1 MAICA
6 GKIWEMGL
14 TVTFQTKRPC
24 TATDQQKSIWRSMR
38 RMANVAPFKLLCLML
53 KNPGASLFRV
63 TFVADVGIEFIDL
76 SQTRSCSTSMGCMA
90 VGASQCPLDD
100 AMVVG
105 KIKFG
110 LNLSVTRKTE
120 IGILFLQEIF
130 GNLLCVNLMAV
141 IASHS
146 T

>member
-1 MAICA
+1 MRI
-6 GKIWEMGL
+6 M
-14 TVTFQTKRPC
+14 TS
-24 TATDQQKSIWRSMR
+24 TA
-38 RMANVAPFKLLCLML
+38 AFEFLYAVF

-63 TFVADVGIEFIDL
+63 TFVADVGIEFIYL
-76 SQTRSCSTSMGCMA
+76 SQTRSCPTSMGGMA
-90 VGASQCPLDD
+90 VGAIQCPLDD

-110 LNLSVTRKTE
+110 FNISVTRKTE

-130 GNLLCVNLMAV
+130 GNLLRVNLMAV